1 MLKLTI
7 SQKYFSFFCRNN
19 RFSLNPLVPTLKP
32 ILLTLLTAATLSS
45 LTSIVT
51 AQSPLRKVG
60 ECVDTQIAE
69 IGARLQGVPD
79 SGTTISYANGV
90 YGVSYD
96 IEPAIRK
103 SRVGDPIT
111 LCLSSVPKGCPKGDD
126 RGKIYR
132 AINIRTRAR
141 WELSDSQHMCG
152 GA

>member
-1 MLKLTI
+1 MPKLTV
-7 SQKYFSFFCRNN
+7 SQKYFT
-19 RFSLNPLVPTLKP
+19 FSLVAAVALDILGATLKAF
-32 ILLTLLTAATLSS
+32 LLTLLTAAAVGSC
-45 LTSIVT
+45 TSVAA

-69 IGARLQGVPD
+69 IGSRLQGAPD

-141 WELSDSQHMCG
+141 WELPDSQHMCG